1 MVGFFTCYGSANL
14 QSSLSWRLPFILLA
28 SLSFIFAAAS
38 VMWLTP
44 SPRWLTLRGR
54 SSEAAATWDILEVG
68 QAEREKA
75 EIEQN
80 QGPIELQ
87 TQGPSQL
94 PPVSTDGMVDPIL
107 SGHREPKSTFW
118 DLFSRDVRMRT
129 ALAVFMMGM
138 QQFSGIDGVLYV
150 SLTAMCVRVVDT
162 NAQCS
167 THPSSSNRRVLHR
180 LKRPF

>member
-1 MVGFFTCYGSANL
+1 
-14 QSSLSWRLPFILLA
+14 
-28 SLSFIFAAAS
+28 
-38 VMWLTP
+38 MWLTP